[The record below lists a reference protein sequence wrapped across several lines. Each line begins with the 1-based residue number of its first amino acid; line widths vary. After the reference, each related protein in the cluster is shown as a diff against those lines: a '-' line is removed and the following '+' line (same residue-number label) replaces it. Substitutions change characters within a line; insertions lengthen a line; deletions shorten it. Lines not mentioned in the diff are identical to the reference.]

1 VVCPPEKPQAL
12 NTNSKVLAAIQQP
25 QTAASPLNAPTQPQ
39 ASKGF
44 RMVATNNQ
52 QPTTNNQQPTAN
64 SQQPTA
70 DNPQLIAL
78 AASCCNPL
86 PGK

>member
-1 VVCPPEKPQAL
+1 MVCPQDKPQAL
-12 NTNSKVLAAIQQP
+12 NSNSKVLASLQQP

-52 QPTTNNQQPTAN
+52 QPTTNNQQSSTAN
-64 SQQPTA
+64 TKTNSQPI
-70 DNPQLIAL
+70 IAAGCL
-78 AASCCNPL
+78 LTGAA
-86 PGK
+86 KRT